1 MDELY
6 HQSREI
12 FKAVKEDNIKKF
24 DTYMEMGVNRTLR
37 YGKFPLLSVC
47 YLFKANKIIKKY
59 EKMLLNNKSYNKVAE
74 ESEIYDKF
82 RSYSKRCFRIYLG
95 ADSIISPLEMLYI
108 MGEKQQF
115 EYAYP
120 IAYRNDAV
128 NKNLKKLH
136 KIQTDEELKYK
147 GQVPIIPKK
156 PMTSA
161 VKLLI
166 VISLIIS
173 FCGIVCSV
181 GIGVNNYL
189 LVIGTE
195 DNPYLIS
202 SAKQFAQ
209 AMDKGDKFFRL
220 TKDIE
225 LSTNEPYEEF
235 LGNLDGGGH
244 TVTLVGGN
252 YLFRDMKGK
261 ISNLKVNVGEITQEI
276 IRDKSFFVLV
286 NSGEMS
292 NIEFSGTFDLSVSQS
307 ASTNLYIGGAI
318 GENSGTI
325 DNFAGNFTV
334 NIQGRTTSNTYL
346 GGLVAINTG
355 TINNIK
361 STSQSSIV
369 SNTVDIAGLVAIN
382 NSGRKILNAVN
393 NAKLIQTTAENQW
406 SPNVGGI
413 VSLNNGFIENSH
425 NSGEISG
432 ISTAEAGEGEG
443 LSQVLVGGIVT
454 VNNGSITDSFNEG
467 KIEGISKSSYVQ
479 IGGITAQSS
488 VVAIISKCYS
498 KGEILGKSEREN
510 SYVFLGGIVGNNN
523 GQITKCYN
531 IASLQISGVGE
542 KDCYIGGI
550 MGMCNTTA
558 ISNGL
563 IANNYYLSAKNVPFG
578 SGGFGVYVMG
588 VYNISLAETE
598 AGGCTRAE
606 DMQGIINSGV
616 YFE

>member
-6 HQSREI
+6 HQSQEI

-24 DTYMEMGVNRTLR
+24 DAYMETGVNRTLR

-47 YLFKANKIIKKY
+47 YLFKANKIIKKH
-59 EKMLLNNKSYNKVAE
+59 EKMLLNNKSYNKVPE
-74 ESEIYDKF
+74 ESEIYEEF
-82 RSYSKRCFRIYLG
+82 RRYNKRCLRIYLG
-95 ADSIISPLEMLYI
+95 ADSIVSPLEMLYI
-108 MGEKQQF
+108 MGEKHQF
-115 EYAYP
+115 ECAYP
-120 IAYRNDAV
+120 MAYRNDAV

-136 KIQTDEELKYK
+136 KIQTDEDLKYK

-156 PMTSA
+156 PMSSLI
-161 VKLLI
+161 KMLI
-166 VISLIIS
+166 VVSLIIS
-173 FCGIVCSV
+173 FCGVVLSV

-189 LVIGTE
+189 IVIGTQ

-209 AMDKGDKFFRL
+209 AIDKGDKYFKL

-225 LSTNEPYEEF
+225 LSTLEPYEEF
-235 LGNLDGGGH
+235 LGKLDGDGH
-244 TVTLVGGN
+244 TITLVGGN

-261 ISNLKVNVGEITQEI
+261 ISNLKVNVGEVSQEV
-276 IRDKSFFVLV
+276 IRDKSFFILI
-286 NSGEMS
+286 NSGELS
-292 NIEFSGTFDLSVSQS
+292 NIEFLGKFDLSVSQS
-307 ASTNLYIGGAI
+307 ASANLYIGGAI

-325 DNFAGNFTV
+325 DNLVGNITV
-334 NIQGRTTSNTYL
+334 KIQGRTTSNTYL

-355 TINNIK
+355 TINNIQ
-361 STSQSSIV
+361 STSESSIT
-369 SNTVDIAGLVAIN
+369 SNTADIAGLVAIN
-382 NSGRKILNAVN
+382 NSGRKISNAVN

-413 VSLNNGFIENSH
+413 VALNNGIIETSH

-432 ISTAEAGEGEG
+432 ISTAEASEGEG

-454 VNNGSITDSFNEG
+454 VNNGSVTDSYNEG
-467 KIEGISKSSYVQ
+467 KLEGNSKSSYVQ
-479 IGGITAQSS
+479 IGGIAAQSS
-488 VVAIISKCYS
+488 VVAVVNKCYS
-498 KGEILGKSEREN
+498 KGDITGKSEREN
-510 SYVFLGGIVGNNN
+510 SYVFLGGILGNNN
-523 GQITKCYN
+523 GKITKCYS
-531 IASLQISGVGE
+531 IANLQISGVGE

-558 ISNGL
+558 ISGGL
-563 IANNYYLSAKNVPFG
+563 IADNYYLSADNVPFG
-578 SGGFGVYVMG
+578 SGGFGVNVMG

-598 AGGCTRAE
+598 AGGCTKV
-606 DMQGIINSGV
+606 DDIQKIIDSGV

>member
-6 HQSREI
+6 HQSQEI

-24 DTYMEMGVNRTLR
+24 DAYMETGVNRTLR

-47 YLFKANKIIKKY
+47 YLFKANKIIKKH
-59 EKMLLNNKSYNKVAE
+59 EKMLLNNKSYNKVPE
-74 ESEIYDKF
+74 ESEIYEEF
-82 RSYSKRCFRIYLG
+82 RRYNKRCLRIYLG
-95 ADSIISPLEMLYI
+95 ADSIVSPLEMLYI
-108 MGEKQQF
+108 MGEKHQF
-115 EYAYP
+115 ECAYP
-120 IAYRNDAV
+120 MAYRNDAV

-136 KIQTDEELKYK
+136 KIQTDEDLKYK

-156 PMTSA
+156 PMSSLI
-161 VKLLI
+161 KMLI
-166 VISLIIS
+166 VVSLIIS
-173 FCGIVCSV
+173 FCGVVLSV

-189 LVIGTE
+189 IVIGTQE
-195 DNPYLIS
+195 NPYLIS

-209 AMDKGDKFFRL
+209 AIDKGDKYFKL

-225 LSTNEPYEEF
+225 LSTLEPYEEF
-235 LGNLDGGGH
+235 LGKLDGDGH
-244 TVTLVGGN
+244 TITLVGGN

-261 ISNLKVNVGEITQEI
+261 ISNLKVNVGEVSQEV
-276 IRDKSFFVLV
+276 IRDKSFFILI
-286 NSGEMS
+286 NSGELS
-292 NIEFSGTFDLSVSQS
+292 NIEFLGKFDLSVSQS
-307 ASTNLYIGGAI
+307 ASANLYIGGAI

-325 DNFAGNFTV
+325 DNLVGNITV
-334 NIQGRTTSNTYL
+334 KIQGRTTSNTYL

-355 TINNIK
+355 TINNIQ
-361 STSQSSIV
+361 STSESSIT

-382 NSGRKILNAVN
+382 NSGRKISNAVN

-413 VSLNNGFIENSH
+413 VALNNGIIETSH

-432 ISTAEAGEGEG
+432 ISTAEASEGEG

-454 VNNGSITDSFNEG
+454 VNNGSVTDSYNEG
-467 KIEGISKSSYVQ
+467 KLEGNSKSSYVQ
-479 IGGITAQSS
+479 IGGIAAQSS
-488 VVAIISKCYS
+488 VVAVVNKCYS
-498 KGEILGKSEREN
+498 KGDITGKSEREN
-510 SYVFLGGIVGNNN
+510 SYVFLGGILGNNN
-523 GQITKCYN
+523 GKINKCYS
-531 IASLQISGVGE
+531 IANLQISGVGE

-558 ISNGL
+558 ISGGL
-563 IANNYYLSAKNVPFG
+563 IADNYYLSADNVPFG
-578 SGGFGVYVMG
+578 SGGFGVNVMG

-598 AGGCTRAE
+598 AGGCTKV
-606 DMQGIINSGV
+606 DDIQKIIDSGV